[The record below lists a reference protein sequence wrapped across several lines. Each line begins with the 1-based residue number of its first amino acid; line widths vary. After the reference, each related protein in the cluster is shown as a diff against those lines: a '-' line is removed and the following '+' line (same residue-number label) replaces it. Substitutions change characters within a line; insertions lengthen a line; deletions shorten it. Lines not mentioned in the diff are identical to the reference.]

1 MDGRD
6 SRGRL
11 IVNSLSDLSETN
23 EIELLGSGGVQGFM
37 VLPGEEIGTSKSEAD
52 TKYYL
57 VAINIREEIGPEEEP
72 QLIIEETLKQGG
84 EIIVAHPYWS
94 SLTVNDLMRLHGY
107 LGLERFN
114 PICLLSIRKGYSTIR
129 WDDLLED
136 RG

>member
-1 MDGRD
+1 M
-6 SRGRL
+6 
-11 IVNSLSDLSETN
+11 
-23 EIELLGSGGVQGFM
+23 
-37 VLPGEEIGTSKSEAD
+37 
-52 TKYYL
+52 
-57 VAINIREEIGPEEEP
+57 
-72 QLIIEETLKQGG
+72 
-84 EIIVAHPYWS
+84 AHPYWS